1 MRLPRNA
8 TGQGI
13 VAGARRLAVDLK
25 VDARKTGDVTILD
38 LHGSAMIGASCE
50 FLSCEIKRHREAG
63 AKKVLVNLRDLIQ
76 IDSSGISAL
85 VGNFIG
91 MGRTGGSLK
100 LLAPKG
106 RVREVLSVMRL
117 LDVIPA
123 FEDETKALSSFGV
136 AGSTAVQ
143 G

>member
-1 MRLPRNA
+1 
-8 TGQGI
+8 
-13 VAGARRLAVDLK
+13 VDLK
-25 VDARKTGDVTILD
+25 VAGRKAGDVTILD
-38 LHGSAMIGASCE
+38 LQGSAMIGASCE
-50 FLSCEIKRHREAG
+50 FLSSELKRHREAG
-63 AKKVLVNLRDLIQ
+63 AKKVLVNLRELVQ

-100 LLAPKG
+100 LLAPQG

-123 FEDETKALSSFGV
+123 FEDESKALASFGR
-136 AGSTAVQ
+136 AESTAVQ

>member
-1 MRLPRNA
+1 MGDA
-8 TGQGI
+8 
-13 VAGARRLAVDLK
+13 ARRLAVDLK

-50 FLSCEIKRHREAG
+50 FLSGEIKRHRDAG
-63 AKKVLVNLRDLIQ
+63 AKKVLVNLRELVQ

-117 LDVIPA
+117 LDVIPV
-123 FEDETKALSSFGV
+123 FEDETRALSSFGV